1 MRIVAM
7 SLPAPGKLSMSRHS
21 SDTIQLQWTA
31 SDAGSSTLLGYKVYV
46 NGIEE
51 GMVGNIGAS
60 HANAL
65 HNMTSVHLTAKQIL
79 RGFFAQVSVHS
90 CQIKSKQILA
100 SWHQWFSPSHQVGN
114 KLTVAGCS
122 THDTNT

>member
-1 MRIVAM
+1 MCIVVM

-31 SDAGSSTLLGYKVYV
+31 SDAGSFTLLGYRVYI

-60 HANAL
+60 RANVL
-65 HNMTSVHLTAKQIL
+65 HNMTPDHITEKQIL
-79 RGFFAQVSVHS
+79 RGFLR
-90 CQIKSKQILA
+90 K
-100 SWHQWFSPSHQVGN
+100 
-114 KLTVAGCS
+114 
-122 THDTNT
+122 

>member
-31 SDAGSSTLLGYKVYV
+31 SNAGSFTLLGYRVYV

-60 HANAL
+60 HANVL
-65 HNMTSVHLTAKQIL
+65 HNMTSVRITAKQIL
-79 RGFFAQVSVHS
+79 RVFLR
-90 CQIKSKQILA
+90 K
-100 SWHQWFSPSHQVGN
+100 
-114 KLTVAGCS
+114 
-122 THDTNT
+122 